1 MPLVARSHVTPLS
14 NLLSDAR
21 ELRREAWSG
30 DGLTMVIPLP
40 SLTLLVTVRRTQF
53 WTMRS
58 TQFKVWWRRC
68 RRHYSVYLRKRPLCL
83 NPSYFSSPPALGS
96 YLPTAP
102 VMSPSTIQY
111 QLSTTKG
118 SSRAACS
125 AYQHFHW
132 FGSLLPACGINYI
145 PVHCPGSPLAPPH
158 LGAQDAPLF
167 SPTPNPCLLV
177 PPLFVTR
184 LTPFQPGS
192 TLIAPDV
199 RCPP

>member
-1 MPLVARSHVTPLS
+1 M
-14 NLLSDAR
+14 
-21 ELRREAWSG
+21 
-30 DGLTMVIPLP
+30 
-40 SLTLLVTVRRTQF
+40 
-53 WTMRS
+53 
-58 TQFKVWWRRC
+58 
-68 RRHYSVYLRKRPLCL
+68 YLRKRPLCL

-167 SPTPNPCLLV
+167 SPTPNPCLPVPVSFNNAVPVFYISYYASPPV